1 MKKYSAIRMKIGV
14 FAGVIIA
21 VSLAACN
28 SQSNVGKVKDPDAV
42 VTQAV
47 NNDTLVTVY
56 DGVRPCRGCKEIAT
70 EIIFERRLQDTVGRF
85 HLTEAYIDKKDSAF
99 QHYRGAG
106 NYKIIPA
113 ANGDVKGIAVYNMI
127 LDDQS
132 RGYLYLLADSVTLV
146 QIDEKGKP
154 VQGDE
159 AITLKKSDKK
169 I

>member
-1 MKKYSAIRMKIGV
+1 MKK
-14 FAGVIIA
+14 
-21 VSLAACN
+21 N
-28 SQSNVGKVKDPDAV
+28 SIVGILFLLILTGCHSNSNIDKVKDPEAV

-56 DGVRPCRGCKEIAT
+56 DGVRPCQGCKEIAT
-70 EIIFERRLQDTVGRF
+70 EVIFERRLQDTVGRF
-85 HLTEAYIDKKDSAF
+85 HLSEAYINKKDSAF

-132 RGYLYLLADSVTLV
+132 RGYLYLLADSVTMV
-146 QIDEKGKP
+146 RIDEKGKP